1 MGAWVGLV
9 PALLVVLYA
18 GWCGNLLGGVTAAGS
33 TAALAALLL
42 VVAALSG
49 PWRDPLRLGR
59 LGRLVPL
66 GLWVAV
72 AASAWLSPAPRAGLE
87 AVVLLPAYVLVPG
100 AVARCWEGDAAR
112 RLGARGMAAAVAL
125 LAAWALAAERGEA
138 AGGFAPTGIMGAATA
153 AGGRPLA
160 PGFGA
165 TLAPL
170 GHHTLLAA
178 WLVTLLP
185 VALLP
190 LRERNAW
197 RWLGAGAGALGIAAV
212 LAGGSLAGGVAL
224 AGEALAVAW
233 WLASRSTAAGPPALP
248 QHGAVGA
255 AAVVSHGAV
264 APGVA
269 FGRRSRRRLAV
280 ALAAVGLLLAASQLP
295 RLARIASR
303 QDVSSLARA
312 VYLRAGWQGWRE
324 RPWLG
329 WGPGSVPWTAAWF
342 MVPRPGINPWGEAVG
357 ELHSLPVQLAY
368 EIGALGLLAALATG
382 GAFLA
387 RRWPERRTAADPG
400 LLVAGCLGLAGAGA
414 AWLGTAAI
422 AVAALPLALAAAA
435 GAALAG
441 GRPDG
446 ETGPPP
452 APVRWRGM
460 ASFYALL
467 AAAVLLAPEVAR
479 WHYDRAVAA
488 GQAGE
493 QPAVRSELA
502 AAVRNDPELP
512 LYRLRLALVQDGGAL
527 SPGAA
532 GLAWRAAR
540 DARGIG
546 LLWLVAGILGHARG
560 EAWAPSAFEQSCVLD
575 PLSPFPPF
583 YLMASAPDAAAAPR
597 LGARALLA
605 EPRLMAAT
613 FWEGR
618 EPLFRQ
624 ALEEMRRWPGVDA
637 GWKLAMLRAAPAPAD
652 RHGAVVRLELIVDA
666 GAYTQASTL
675 HLFRRRPWPVRW
687 QLIRL
692 RQGVAELVRLPPA
705 FSLRSTK
712 SAPVA
717 PDGCSG
723 G

>member
-1 MGAWVGLV
+1 L
-9 PALLVVLYA
+9 
-18 GWCGNLLGGVTAAGS
+18 
-33 TAALAALLL
+33 
-42 VVAALSG
+42 
-49 PWRDPLRLGR
+49 
-59 LGRLVPL
+59 
-66 GLWVAV
+66 
-72 AASAWLSPAPRAGLE
+72 
-87 AVVLLPAYVLVPG
+87 PG

-125 LAAWALAAERGEA
+125 LAAWALVAERGDA
-138 AGGFAPTGIMGAATA
+138 SDAVMGAAA
-153 AGGRPLA
+153 AVGGRPAA
-160 PGFGA
+160 PGLGV

-170 GHHTLLAA
+170 GHHTLLAV
-178 WLVTLLP
+178 WLATLLP
-185 VALLP
+185 LALLP

-212 LAGGSLAGGVAL
+212 LAGGSLAGGAAL

-233 WLASRSTAAGPPALP
+233 WLASRRPAAGPPALLR
-248 QHGAVGA
+248 GKVGA
-255 AAVVSHGAV
+255 
-264 APGVA
+264 
-269 FGRRSRRRLAV
+269 AV

-342 MVPRPGINPWGEAVG
+342 IVPRPGINPWGEAVG

-368 EIGALGLLAALATG
+368 EIGTLGLLTALATG

-400 LLVAGCLGLAGAGA
+400 LLAAGCLGLAGAGA

-446 ETGPPP
+446 ETTSPP
-452 APVRWRGM
+452 APARWSGM

-467 AAAVLLAPEVAR
+467 AAAALLAPEVAR

-488 GQAGE
+488 GQAGR

-512 LYRLRLALVQDGGAL
+512 LYRLRLALAQNGGAA
-527 SPGAA
+527 SPDAA

-560 EAWAPSAFEQSCVLD
+560 EPWAPSAFEQSCVLD

-583 YLMASAPDAAAAPR
+583 YLMASASDAAAAPQ

-605 EPRLMAAT
+605 EPRLTAAT

-624 ALEEMRRWPGVDA
+624 ALEVVRRWPGVDA
-637 GWKLAMLRAAPAPAD
+637 GWKLALLRAAPAPAD

-675 HLFRRRPWPVRW
+675 HLFRRRPWPARW

-692 RQGVAELVRLPPA
+692 RQSVAALVRLPPA
-705 FSLRSTK
+705 FSLRSTR

-717 PDGCSG
+717 PGGCSG